1 MTQYPAFLAGQRLT
15 ATLLGATVPDVT
27 VKSAAQVRTSTTT
40 YADDSEL
47 SGIALGVGTWEIINK
62 IFMTGGS
69 AGIAIKTQ
77 WSFTGTWNNPLRML
91 IGPTAANTTAPASG
105 PPLNLAPILW
115 NSDQIYGLSTSGA
128 YQRVIEET
136 RNAVV
141 TGAGNY
147 AFRWAPNVS
156 NANSGGIQAASSVT
170 VRRIA

>member
-1 MTQYPAFLAGQRLT
+1 MTQYPDFLAGQRLT
-15 ATLLGATVPDVT
+15 ATLLGATVPDIT

-47 SGIALGVGTWEIINK
+47 SGITLSVGTWEVINK
-62 IFMTGGS
+62 VFMTGGS

-77 WSFTGTWNNPLRML
+77 WSFTGTWNSPLRML
-91 IGPTAANTTAPASG
+91 IGPTAANTTAPASS
-105 PPLNLAPILW
+105 PALTHAPVLW
-115 NSDQIYGLSTSGA
+115 NADSIYGLSTSGA
-128 YQRVIEET
+128 YQRVIEES
-136 RNAVV
+136 RNVIV
-141 TGAGNY
+141 TGAGDY